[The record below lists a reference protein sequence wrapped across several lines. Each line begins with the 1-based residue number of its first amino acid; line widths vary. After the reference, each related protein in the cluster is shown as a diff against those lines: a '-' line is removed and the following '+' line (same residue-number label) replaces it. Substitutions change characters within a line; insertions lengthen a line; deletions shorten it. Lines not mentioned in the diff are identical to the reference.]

1 MLILRRCLVAS
12 AILVVA
18 LWLLWWASAGFPA
31 RIEVCETGGKPC
43 GSYNFPLGSIL
54 KVVTI
59 LDRYGALITA
69 CSTIAI
75 AIFTYILYGATNAL
89 VAVERDRRST
99 VGGGGAKALH
109 DPNIFTIV
117 ATNAGPGSAI
127 LRRLLWGFED
137 LGVIP
142 PTPRYDGGDIADVRR
157 SARIPC
163 KQLPFGKLMLPSLL
177 CTDQWTGYRKLKA
190 AYPHKVIH
198 HTAGEYIVGAVHTN
212 TIEGVW
218 SIFNDNIF
226 AEEIRGC

>member
-69 CSTIAI
+69 ISTIAI

-109 DPNIFTIV
+109 DPNFFTIV

-127 LRRLLWGFED
+127 LRRLRWGFED

-142 PTPRYDGGDIADVRR
+142 PTPRYDGGDIQTHEPLFPGRDQAVRHV
-157 SARIPC
+157 RIPER
-163 KQLPFGKLMLPSLL
+163 
-177 CTDQWTGYRKLKA
+177 GYDRA
-190 AYPHKVIH
+190 VIFFRFDYWDVNRRRD
-198 HTAGEYIVGAVHTN
+198 ASIGFVLI
-212 TIEGVW
+212 IEGPDYPRLPVPTFDVPPAYLEN
-218 SIFNDNIF
+218 SFPL
-226 AEEIRGC
+226 ES